1 MIKHNLILTAVLVVV
16 LLSTYQSHGQSDE
29 SQQNQTTPPTSEQY
43 YPAVPSDQEIE
54 LMRKD
59 VRSQKK
65 QIIAANMS
73 LTAAEAE
80 KFWPIYDQ
88 YTAALT
94 KINDTKIALVK
105 EYLAS
110 YSTITD
116 QQAESYVKRWA
127 GVDESVTQL
136 RIKSF
141 PVFHQ
146 VLSGKSTA
154 LFFQMDHRL
163 GLLIDL
169 QLTAQMPIIEP

>member
-1 MIKHNLILTAVLVVV
+1 MIKHNVILTSVLAAV
-16 LLSTYQSHGQSDE
+16 LLSAYQSHAQSTE
-29 SQQNQTTPPTSEQY
+29 SQQKQTAPPTSDQY
-43 YPAVPSDQEIE
+43 YPAIPSDQEIE

-65 QIIAANMS
+65 QIIAANMN
-73 LTAAEAE
+73 LTEAEAE

-136 RIKSF
+136 RIKYF

-146 VLSGKSTA
+146 ALSGKSTA

>member
-1 MIKHNLILTAVLVVV
+1 MIKHNLMLTAVLVAV
-16 LLSTYQSHGQSDE
+16 LLSAYQLHAQSAE
-29 SQQNQTTPPTSEQY
+29 SQQNQTAPPTSDQY

-73 LTAAEAE
+73 LTEAEAE

-136 RIKSF
+136 RIKYF

-169 QLTAQMPIIEP
+169 QLTAQMPVIEP

>member
-1 MIKHNLILTAVLVVV
+1 MLKHNLILTAILVAV
-16 LLSTYQSHGQSDE
+16 LLSAYRSHAQSTA
-29 SQQNQTTPPTSEQY
+29 SQQNQTAPPTSDQY
-43 YPAVPSDQEIE
+43 YPAIPSDQEIE

-65 QIIAANMS
+65 QIIAANMN
-73 LTAAEAE
+73 LTEAEAE

-94 KINDTKIALVK
+94 KINDTKVALVK

-116 QQAESYVKRWA
+116 QQAETYVKRWA

-136 RIKSF
+136 RIKYF

-163 GLLIDL
+163 GLPIDL
-169 QLTAQMPIIEP
+169 QLMAQMPIIEP

>member
-1 MIKHNLILTAVLVVV
+1 MIKQSLVLTAVLVAV
-16 LLSTYQSHGQSDE
+16 LLSASRSHGQNTE
-29 SQQNQTTPPTSEQY
+29 SQQTQTAPPTSDQY
-43 YPAVPSDQEIE
+43 YPAIPSDQEIE

-65 QIIAANMS
+65 QIIAANMN
-73 LTAAEAE
+73 LTEAEAE

-94 KINDTKIALVK
+94 KISDTKVALVK

-136 RIKSF
+136 RLKYF
-141 PVFHQ
+141 PLFHQ

-169 QLTAQMPIIEP
+169 QVTAEMPIIEP

>member
-1 MIKHNLILTAVLVVV
+1 
-16 LLSTYQSHGQSDE
+16 
-29 SQQNQTTPPTSEQY
+29 
-43 YPAVPSDQEIE
+43 
-54 LMRKD
+54 MRKD
-59 VRSQKK
+59 IRSQKK

-73 LTAAEAE
+73 LTEAEAE

-94 KINDTKIALVK
+94 KINDTKVALVK

-127 GVDESVTQL
+127 AVDQSVTQL
-136 RIKSF
+136 RIKYF

-169 QLTAQMPIIEP
+169 QVTAQMPIIEP